1 MPSRFLLAT
10 TKRINRA
17 ADVTRRKIEKNSEI
31 LHAVSFLAVTIELGV
46 GSGMLQQHQR
56 PDAGE
61 KAERKG
67 SPPVNENVHFRL
79 EQFGESAFF
88 HPFQRIEHKVCT
100 GDKIHD
106 QPDEHQLGEIAE
118 ERRPSADQSLF
129 FLERVAR
136 GKPADVSADEPA
148 PEMENQPYRHGD
160 IKQIGEAR
168 ARDEMNHKR
177 EGDKY
182 AICTRENFSHPLHRQ
197 QIAVI
202 SVYPRSLFL
211 EQAAQTGQRLD
222 YVDDEGEKHD
232 GVNQA
237 RQTR

>member
-1 MPSRFLLAT
+1 
-10 TKRINRA
+10 
-17 ADVTRRKIEKNSEI
+17 
-31 LHAVSFLAVTIELGV
+31 
-46 GSGMLQQHQR
+46 
-56 PDAGE
+56 
-61 KAERKG
+61 
-67 SPPVNENVHFRL
+67 
-79 EQFGESAFF
+79 
-88 HPFQRIEHKVCT
+88 
-100 GDKIHD
+100 
-106 QPDEHQLGEIAE
+106 
-118 ERRPSADQSLF
+118 
-129 FLERVAR
+129 
-136 GKPADVSADEPA
+136 
-148 PEMENQPYRHGD
+148 MENQPYRHGD

-232 GVNQA
+232 GVNQRDKHVDGNRDRGGLDIFKLEKGLPKGLYPHVSHGCPVEHGKESDRSEKNRGDQIEHTDKFRFGMCSGNA
-237 RQTR
+237 FFQRDGLRFFYIFFHYFASIAFFSESGRLTLVLFRLE